1 MNDFR
6 ELIQKIHDSPPQ
18 GVLAVSGAGT
28 QAIAWLM
35 GVAGASRTVLEVVVP
50 YASQSMIDF
59 VGNTPNQYVSMETA
73 RDMARAAY
81 RRALHLRE
89 GEPPVLG
96 LACTATIAT
105 DRPKRGEHRCYI
117 VTWDEAGTA
126 AYSLR
131 LAKGH
136 RDRAGEEALVS
147 LLVLQALAAACAV
160 ETELDLGLMAQDDL
174 NIHQDE
180 HQDPISR
187 LLAGEASSVTVH
199 SDGRMEVD
207 SPVCGALLPGSF
219 SPLHTGHAELART
232 AEETLGTGVCFE
244 LSVVNVDKP
253 PLTKD
258 EVERRLAQ
266 FVGKETVVLTRAET
280 FHKKSG
286 LFPGSTFVIGWD
298 TAIRLVAPRYYGG
311 EETAMLAALA
321 GMWSAGCRFLVAGRE
336 EGGAFHTLDDVAI
349 PEGFGPM
356 FQSIPESRF
365 RKDISSTALR
375 RESEEARS
383 KSSAS

>member
-1 MNDFR
+1 
-6 ELIQKIHDSPPQ
+6 
-18 GVLAVSGAGT
+18 
-28 QAIAWLM
+28 M

-59 VGNTPNQYVSMETA
+59 VGHTPDQYVSLETA
-73 RDMARAAY
+73 RVMARAAY

-89 GEPPVLG
+89 GSPPVLG

-117 VTWDEAGTA
+117 VTWDESGAA

-136 RDRAGEEALVS
+136 RDRAGEEMLVS
-147 LLVLQALAAACAV
+147 MLVLQALAAACGVQA
-160 ETELDLGLMAQDDL
+160 ELELGLMAEDELIIQR
-174 NIHQDE
+174 DE

-187 LLAGEASSVTVH
+187 LLAGEAGSVTVH
-199 SDGRMEVD
+199 PDGRMEVD
-207 SPVCGALLPGSF
+207 SPVCSALLPGSF
-219 SPLHTGHAELART
+219 SPLHAGHTELARI
-232 AEETLGTGVCFE
+232 AKETLGTEVCYE
-244 LSVVNVDKP
+244 ISVVNVDKP

-266 FVGKETVVLTRAET
+266 FVDKGTVVLTRAET

-311 EETAMLAALA
+311 EEAAMHAALA

-336 EGGAFHTLDDVAI
+336 EGGGFHTLDEVAI
-349 PEGFGPM
+349 PEGFRSM
-356 FQSIPESRF
+356 FQGIPESRF
-365 RKDISSTALR
+365 RNDISSTALR
-375 RESEEARS
+375 RESEDART
-383 KSSAS
+383 KPSAS